1 MQQDVFVFFWGHT
14 EKGDKI
20 TKACLSQWYIAPF
33 EIEGKKYVC
42 AEQYMMEQKALL
54 FENFDI
60 AQRIM
65 QTTIPSEHKA
75 LGREI
80 VGFTDEKWDMHKS
93 EFVFN
98 ANLAKFSQN
107 QPLKEFLLSTGC
119 KILVEASPYDC
130 VWGVGLSANDKN
142 VTNPSLWRGRNLLGV
157 ALMQVREVL
166 RCQNI

>member
-1 MQQDVFVFFWGHT
+1 MQQDTFIFFWGHT
-14 EKGDKI
+14 ANEDKI

-33 EIEGKKYVC
+33 EIDGKRYVC
-42 AEQYMMEQKALL
+42 AEQYMMEQKAIL

-60 AQRIM
+60 AKKILE
-65 QTTIPSEHKA
+65 TEEPSQHKA

-93 EFVFN
+93 ELVFN

-107 QPLKEFLLSTGC
+107 QPLKEFLLLTGC

-130 VWGVGLSANDKN
+130 VWGVGLGANDKN
-142 VTNPSLWRGRNLLGV
+142 ITNPSLWRGQNLLGI

-166 RCQNI
+166 RCQDA